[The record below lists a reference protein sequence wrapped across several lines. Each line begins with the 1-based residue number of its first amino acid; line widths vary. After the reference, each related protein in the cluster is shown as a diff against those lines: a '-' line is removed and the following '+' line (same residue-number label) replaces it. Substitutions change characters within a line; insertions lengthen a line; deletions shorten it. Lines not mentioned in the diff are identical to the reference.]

1 MKVYFDNASTT
12 FPKPKVVVDNIYNY
26 LINVGGNANRSA
38 SSNSLETSRQL
49 CNAR

>member
-26 LINVGGNANRSA
+26 SVD
-38 SSNSLETSRQL
+38 NSIV
-49 CNAR
+49 